1 MKIIRGRTRT
11 AFGLVGVLAAGLTL
25 TVASPGYSIQIA
37 QPASNAAADAPD
49 DAAADASA
57 EGEAE
62 ISGAEIYTTI
72 GCAGCHGE
80 AGGGGRG
87 PALNGS
93 LGIRDA
99 GHLLN
104 QIINGSGGM
113 PAFGEML
120 SDEEVLALATWIR
133 DEWGGRL
140 PLPEITLEDVAAAR
154 G

>member
-1 MKIIRGRTRT
+1 MAMKLRRR
-11 AFGLVGVLAAGLTL
+11 AELGLGGAALLAVVSVSSVLPGMATEN
-25 TVASPGYSIQIA
+25 ASPSSGNSPDGEQTGAAIY
-37 QPASNAAADAPD
+37 AS
-49 DAAADASA
+49 
-57 EGEAE
+57 
-62 ISGAEIYTTI
+62 I
-72 GCAGCHGE
+72 GCAGCHGD

-113 PAFGEML
+113 PAFGDVL
-120 SDEEVLALATWIR
+120 TDEQIVLLASWIR

-140 PLPEITLEDVAAAR
+140 PLPDITLEDVTAAR
-154 G
+154 GG